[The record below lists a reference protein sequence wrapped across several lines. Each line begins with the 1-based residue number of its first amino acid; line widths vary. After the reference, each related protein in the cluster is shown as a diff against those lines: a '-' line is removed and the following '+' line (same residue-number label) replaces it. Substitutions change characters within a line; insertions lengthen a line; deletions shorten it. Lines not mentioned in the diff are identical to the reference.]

1 VRGSWRVWATVGV
14 LALLHFL
21 LHLGLGLGNIAPDL
35 LTISLLLAAREV
47 GMGTAAGIGFAFG
60 LLLDAF
66 SLLAFGANAVA
77 MTLLGASGARTRDLF
92 VGDSF
97 FFVVS
102 YLFLGKWVKDLLYWV
117 LVGEGIREPFVQAV
131 LVESSMNALYAAA
144 VGVLVVTV
152 TGAWWESLR

>member
-1 VRGSWRVWATVGV
+1 MRGPWRVWATVVGLV
-14 LALLHFL
+14 LLHFL
-21 LHLGLGLGNIAPDL
+21 LHLGFGLGNVAPDL
-35 LTISLLLAAREV
+35 LTIALLLAAREV
-47 GMGTAAGIGFAFG
+47 GMGTAAGIGFALG

-77 MTLLGASGARTRDLF
+77 MTVVGAAGARTRDLF

-102 YLFLGKWVKDLLYWV
+102 YLFLGKWVKDLLHWV
-117 LVGEGIREPFVQAV
+117 LVGESVREPFVQA
-131 LVESSMNALYAAA
+131 LLMGSSLNALYAAG
-144 VGVLVVTV
+144 VGVLVVTI

>member
-1 VRGSWRVWATVGV
+1 MRGSWRVWATVAV
-14 LALLHFL
+14 LAVLHFL
-21 LHLGLGLGNIAPDL
+21 LHLGFGLGGLAPDL

-60 LLLDAF
+60 LLLDSF
-66 SLLAFGANAVA
+66 SLLAFGANTVA
-77 MTLLGASGARTRDLF
+77 MTAVGAAGARTRDLF

-131 LVESSMNALYAAA
+131 LVGSSLNALYAAA
-144 VGVLVVTV
+144 VGVIVVTV

>member
-1 VRGSWRVWATVGV
+1 MRSSWRVWATVAV

-21 LHLGLGLGNIAPDL
+21 LHLGLGLGTIAPDL

-60 LLLDAF
+60 LMLDAF
-66 SLLAFGANAVA
+66 SLLAFGANSVA
-77 MTLLGASGARTRDLF
+77 MTLIGAAGARTRDLF

-131 LVESSMNALYAAA
+131 LVESSMNAAYAAV

>member
-1 VRGSWRVWATVGV
+1 MRPAWRVWATVLV
-14 LALLHFL
+14 LAVLHFF
-21 LHLGLGLGNIAPDL
+21 LHLGMGLDDRAPDL
-35 LTISLLLAAREV
+35 LTLALLLAAREV
-47 GMGTAAGIGFAFG
+47 GMGVAAGIGFAFG

-66 SLLAFGANAVA
+66 SVLAFGANTIA
-77 MTLLGASGARTRDLF
+77 MTLVGMAGARTRDLF

-102 YLFLGKWVKDLLYWV
+102 YLFLGKWMKDLIHWV
-117 LVGEGIREPFVQAV
+117 MVGEAVREPFVQAM
-131 LVESSMNALYAAA
+131 LVETSLAAGYAAL

>member
-1 VRGSWRVWATVGV
+1 MRGSWRVWATVIV

-21 LHLGLGLGNIAPDL
+21 LHLGLGLGNLAPDL

-66 SLLAFGANAVA
+66 SLLAFGVNTVA
-77 MTLLGASGARTRDLF
+77 MTILGAAGARTRDLF

-102 YLFLGKWVKDLLYWV
+102 YLFLGKWVKDLLYWL
-117 LVGEGIREPFVQAV
+117 LVGEGIREPFMQAV
-131 LVESSMNALYAAA
+131 LTESSVNALYAAA

>member
-1 VRGSWRVWATVGV
+1 MRGPWRVWATVV
-14 LALLHFL
+14 VMALLHFL
-21 LHLGLGLGNIAPDL
+21 LHLGLGLGNLAPDL

-60 LLLDAF
+60 ILLDAF
-66 SLLAFGANAVA
+66 SLLAFGANTVA
-77 MTLLGASGARTRDLF
+77 MTLLGAAGARTRDLF

-97 FFVVS
+97 FFVIS
-102 YLFLGKWVKDLLYWV
+102 YLFLGKWVKDLIFWV

-131 LVESSMNALYAAA
+131 LVEASVNALYAAA
-144 VGVLVVTV
+144 VGVLAVTL

>member
-1 VRGSWRVWATVGV
+1 MWATVVV

-21 LHLGLGLGNIAPDL
+21 LHLGFGLGTVAPDL
-35 LTISLLLAAREV
+35 LTIALLLAAREV

-66 SLLAFGANAVA
+66 TLIAFGSNAVA
-77 MTLLGASGARTRDLF
+77 MTALGAAGARTRDLF

-97 FFVVS
+97 FFVIS
-102 YLFLGKWVKDLLYWV
+102 YLFLGKWVKDLLHWV
-117 LVGEGIREPFVQAV
+117 LVGDSIREPFVQAL
-131 LVESSMNALYAAA
+131 LVESSMTALYAAG

>member
-1 VRGSWRVWATVGV
+1 MRGSWRVWATVGV
-14 LALLHFL
+14 LALLHFF

-66 SLLAFGANAVA
+66 SLLAFGSNAVA
-77 MTLLGASGARTRDLF
+77 MTLVGAAGARTRDLF

-131 LVESSMNALYAAA
+131 LVESSVNALYAAA

>member
-1 VRGSWRVWATVGV
+1 VRQSWRVWATVVG
-14 LALLHFL
+14 LAFMHYFL
-21 LHLGLGLGNIAPDL
+21 QIGMGLDAAPDL
-35 LTISLLLAAREV
+35 LTVALLLAAREV

-77 MTLLGASGARTRDLF
+77 MTVLGAAGARTRDWF

-102 YLFLGKWVKDLLYWV
+102 YLFLGKWVKDLLHWV
-117 LVGEGIREPFVQAV
+117 AVGEAVREPFVQAI
-131 LVESSMNALYAAA
+131 LLGATIEALYAAA
-144 VGVLVVTV
+144 VGVLVVTI

>member
-1 VRGSWRVWATVGV
+1 VWATVAV

-21 LHLGLGLGNIAPDL
+21 LHLGLGLGTIAPDL

-60 LLLDAF
+60 LMLDAF
-66 SLLAFGANAVA
+66 SLLAFGANSVA
-77 MTLLGASGARTRDLF
+77 MTMIGAAGARTRDLF

-131 LVESSMNALYAAA
+131 LVESSMNAAYAAV